1 MKKIL
6 IIAVVSALLFIPTSY
21 SLKKLD
27 FRDARLKNVCK
38 DLSGE
43 ALLYFVFVDN
53 AQATPWTTF
62 DMQSTIDSI
71 RIAIDWLHAQAR
83 KENIQLNIKADFYI
97 GKEFTTI
104 RKNLPGNSIYESVT
118 TPSIKKGM
126 ETMNKWAD
134 GIAKVVGSALPIH
147 KKDGLPEIKNPR
159 NKERLVAYLRDE
171 NDVESV
177 ALFFLLNNYYKQDI
191 SVSLNTFNTTDVEF
205 GIVTYKYPS
214 EIAHNFLHLYGAAD
228 MYESIYRRNR
238 NKIKILGEEF
248 PDDIMQDPKGRDIW
262 DLKIDDYTRYLIGW
276 SESYDPKYES
286 LFTDKYV
293 NY

>member
-1 MKKIL
+1 MKKIVIILVLSAICILPAGYL
-6 IIAVVSALLFIPTSY
+6 I
-21 SLKKLD
+21 KKLD
-27 FRDARLKNVCK
+27 FRDARLNNVCK

-53 AQATPWTTF
+53 TQASPWTEF

-83 KENIQLNIKADFYI
+83 KEKIELNIKADFYI

-104 RKNLPGNSIYESVT
+104 RKNLPEKSIYESVT
-118 TPSIKKGM
+118 TPNLKKGF

-134 GIAKVVGSALPIH
+134 GIAKVVGGALPIH

-171 NDVESV
+171 NNAESV
-177 ALFFLLNNYYKQDI
+177 ALFFMFNNYYKQDV
-191 SVSLNTFNTTDVEF
+191 SVPLNIFNTDDVEF
-205 GIVTYKYPS
+205 AIVSYKYPS

-228 MYESIYRRNR
+228 LHETIYRKHSG
-238 NKIKILGEEF
+238 KIKILQQEF
-248 PDDIMQDPKGRDIW
+248 PDDIMQYPTGRNIW
-262 DLKIDDYTRYLIGW
+262 ELEIGSYTRYLIGW
-276 SESYDPKYES
+276 TDSYDPKHES